1 MPKLVS
7 VKQESCADCRGM
19 NLELFNCSDSSSRF
33 CAKCMIGHKVKVFW
47 PVDERW
53 YEGSVEEYNQAMGE
67 HKLRYKDGD
76 SEWVKIGEI
85 SSGTRPSP
93 SSTIFRGTQE
103 HGSSS
108 GGGME
113 PKKHRSSPVEE
124 DAALVARLGHGH
136 HSHAHAHATT
146 REALLSNSGSIYPT
160 GGGMDGQQQH
170 NNNMMFHPNG
180 YHGVISTAGVGGGGV
195 AAANTAGNNGA
206 SHASYPP
213 MFGSHAY
220 GPPMNPAGHPYA
232 HLPYPPHAM
241 VPDSAYSPHGGAP
254 HYFAPN
260 MTHHPPA
267 TSPTNRISPDK
278 ESPPKSGSP
287 SKKNPPKTWSRQEDA
302 QLLSLVQRMQI
313 PVKWSYVAQNMEGRS
328 GKQCRERY
336 VNHLNPLLKHCDWSP
351 IEDATIFHLYNTT
364 GSQWATMSKMI
375 PGRTDNGIKNRFH
388 NLRRQLEREDEQRM
402 RLSKSEDFPD
412 EIRLDKIRVFPSHL
426 RGKADHCWDVF
437 ESLGVLAAQS
447 VLGGGLA
454 RNASRFGPFRKA
466 SETGEQCS
474 RCGLYAPS
482 RQCGTEICTKSNWC
496 IACTR
501 VPPHLCSNVLR
512 ECLNLRRVAGA
523 KENEMQRT
531 DTESM
536 LKRGALVIAQD

>member
-7 VKQESCADCRGM
+7 LKQEICADCKGI
-19 NLELFNCSDSSSRF
+19 NADLFHCIDSTSRF
-33 CAKCMIGHKVKVFW
+33 CAKCMIGHKVKIFL
-47 PVDERW
+47 PAEEQW

-67 HKLRYKDGD
+67 HKLRYEDGD
-76 SEWVKIGEI
+76 SEWVNLGELV
-85 SSGTRPSP
+85 SGGGAGDGNGGTIPSHLGAY
-93 SSTIFRGTQE
+93 RGMEKVRRDSQVQAPKHLSPPVDDADRRVKLEATQSPRGNVLSVTGLANQVVVDNPN
-103 HGSSS
+103 HPQQQQQQQQQHILYSHNGFHSS
-108 GGGME
+108 GG
-113 PKKHRSSPVEE
+113 
-124 DAALVARLGHGH
+124 
-136 HSHAHAHATT
+136 
-146 REALLSNSGSIYPT
+146 
-160 GGGMDGQQQH
+160 
-170 NNNMMFHPNG
+170 HP
-180 YHGVISTAGVGGGGV
+180 
-195 AAANTAGNNGA
+195 
-206 SHASYPP
+206 SYPHAF
-213 MFGSHAY
+213 FGSHQY
-220 GPPMNPAGHPYA
+220 GTPMNAVGHSYQGGV
-232 HLPYPPHAM
+232 PYPPHHG
-241 VPDSAYSPHGGAP
+241 VAYSPHMP
-254 HYFAPN
+254 HYFPAN
-260 MTHHPPA
+260 MTHVPA
-267 TSPTNRISPDK
+267 VSPTNRSSPDK

-287 SKKNPPKTWSRQEDA
+287 NKKNPPKTWSRQEDA
-302 QLLSLVQRMQI
+302 QLLSLVQRMQH

-351 IEDATIFHLYNTT
+351 IEDATIFHLYNVT

-402 RLSKSEDFPD
+402 RLSKTKDFPD
-412 EIRLDKIRVFPSHL
+412 EVRLDKIRVFPKHL
-426 RGKADHCWDVF
+426 RGKADQCWDVF

-466 SETGEQCS
+466 SETGEQCA

-482 RQCGTEICTKSNWC
+482 RQCGTDVCSKTNWC

-512 ECLNLRRVAGA
+512 ECLNLRRVADY
-523 KENEMQRT
+523 KETDKQRT

>member
-1 MPKLVS
+1 MPKLV
-7 VKQESCADCRGM
+7 VPLEQEACADCKGA
-19 NLELFNCSDSSSRF
+19 NLELFNCIDSSSRF
-33 CAKCMIGHKVKVFW
+33 CAKCMIGHKVKIFW
-47 PVDERW
+47 PTEEQW
-53 YEGSVEEYNQAMGE
+53 HEGSIKEYNQAMGE
-67 HKLRYKDGD
+67 HKLRYENGD
-76 SEWVKIGEI
+76 SEWVNLGELLSGGRPSHSETYYTGMERGGRNVPKHSSVPLDDATDRMMKFGANGQ
-85 SSGTRPSP
+85 SSGDNVIS
-93 SSTIFRGTQE
+93 GT
-103 HGSSS
+103 
-108 GGGME
+108 
-113 PKKHRSSPVEE
+113 
-124 DAALVARLGHGH
+124 
-136 HSHAHAHATT
+136 
-146 REALLSNSGSIYPT
+146 
-160 GGGMDGQQQH
+160 
-170 NNNMMFHPNG
+170 NMMNQI
-180 YHGVISTAGVGGGGV
+180 VVDS
-195 AAANTAGNNGA
+195 
-206 SHASYPP
+206 S
-213 MFGSHAY
+213 
-220 GPPMNPAGHPYA
+220 NPAAPHHQAQPHILYSQNHHHHPS
-232 HLPYPPHAM
+232 YPPHAM
-241 VPDSAYSPHGGAP
+241 FGSHPYAATMNPVGHSYQGGGMPYTPHPGVATYPPHMP
-254 HYFAPN
+254 HYYPQN
-260 MTHHPPA
+260 MAHVASITP
-267 TSPTNRISPDK
+267 TSRSSPDK

-287 SKKNPPKTWSRQEDA
+287 NKKNPPKTWSRQEDA
-302 QLLSLVQRMQI
+302 QLLSLVQRMQH

-402 RLSKSEDFPD
+402 RLSKTGDFP
-412 EIRLDKIRVFPSHL
+412 EEVRLDKIRVFPEHL
-426 RGKADHCWDVF
+426 RGKTDQCWDVF

-466 SETGEQCS
+466 TDAGEQCA

-512 ECLNLRRVAGA
+512 ECLNLRRVAGY
-523 KENEMQRT
+523 KENEKQRT

-536 LKRGALVIAQD
+536 LKRGALVIAQDY